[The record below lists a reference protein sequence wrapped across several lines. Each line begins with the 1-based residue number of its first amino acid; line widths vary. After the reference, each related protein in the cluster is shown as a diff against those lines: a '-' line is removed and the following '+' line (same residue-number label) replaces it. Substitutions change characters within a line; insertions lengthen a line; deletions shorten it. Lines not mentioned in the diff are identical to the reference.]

1 MPTHAEVS
9 QHHPTPLPGLLCLSL
24 LCTASLWLCGC
35 PGRSGPALTDSGL
48 IPPVA
53 EVRDIRVLVASGN
66 GPVRFAVNGPYT
78 IRTGGGTVI
87 ERPRQGGWT
96 EVTAQGGLR
105 LGGRLVDRQR
115 AQIVPARGATFEL
128 SHRRDG
134 KWTPAGRYAG
144 RLTFLLRSGGRLL
157 AVNTVDLDTYVAGVL
172 TRELAPTPCTR

>member
-1 MPTHAEVS
+1 MPTHTEVP
-9 QHHPTPLPGLLCLSL
+9 QHNHTPLPGLLCLPL

-35 PGRSGPALTDSGL
+35 PGRSGPALTDLGL

-78 IRTGGGTVI
+78 IHTAGGTVI

-96 EVTAQGGLR
+96 EVTAQGGLH

-115 AQIVPARGATFEL
+115 VQIVPARGATEM
-128 SHRRDG
+128 S
-134 KWTPAGRYAG
+134 
-144 RLTFLLRSGGRLL
+144 
-157 AVNTVDLDTYVAGVL
+157 
-172 TRELAPTPCTR
+172 